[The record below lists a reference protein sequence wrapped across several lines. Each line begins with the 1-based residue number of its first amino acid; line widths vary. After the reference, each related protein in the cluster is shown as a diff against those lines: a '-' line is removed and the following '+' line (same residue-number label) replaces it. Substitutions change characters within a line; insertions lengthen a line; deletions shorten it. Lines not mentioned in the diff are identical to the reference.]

1 MDGKHKKMDKW
12 INKQLK
18 WMNRQANQQM
28 DEWMNKP
35 AKWMIKWPNQENGR
49 VNGKTNKID
58 KYKNNLKNE

>member
-1 MDGKHKKMDKW
+1 
-12 INKQLK
+12 
-18 WMNRQANQQM
+18 M

-58 KYKNNLKNE
+58 KCKNNLQNG